1 MRLLFVLL
9 FAACGDKTPPAPA
22 AAPVEAAAAP
32 VEAAP
37 EAPPEPPPPPPEVI
51 NASLNVTITYANGTS
66 KTGKVKRIERS
77 DDLFG
82 EKGEW
87 HTDAKK
93 LTMNGD
99 AGSASKDFAWTDVK
113 TITIVPGKIPAEI
126 DCTYESD
133 YQPWMYDCTL
143 KTTATAILKDNSK
156 WVVGT
161 RNKWKMTFE
170 DNESVEF
177 WLFKHPARE
186 QDEKVVDLDT
196 KDAENLALYT
206 KLQNRLREEVKGNL
220 VVKVTVNGG

>member
-37 EAPPEPPPPPPEVI
+37 EAPPEPPPPPEVI
-51 NASLNVTITYANGTS
+51 KASHNVTITYANGTS
-66 KTGKVKRIERS
+66 KTGKVKRLARS

-113 TITIVPGKIPAEI
+113 AITIVPGKIPAEI
-126 DCTYESD
+126 
-133 YQPWMYDCTL
+133 
-143 KTTATAILKDNSK
+143 
-156 WVVGT
+156 V
-161 RNKWKMTFE
+161 
-170 DNESVEF
+170 
-177 WLFKHPARE
+177 
-186 QDEKVVDLDT
+186 
-196 KDAENLALYT
+196 
-206 KLQNRLREEVKGNL
+206 
-220 VVKVTVNGG
+220 